1 MTIKTLL
8 QLLTI
13 GMACYLLIIFVL
25 RISGKRT
32 LSKMNSFDFIV
43 TVALGSVLASTLVNY
58 KTVLWEGIVTF
69 CMLVF
74 FQFLSSWLAG
84 RSDTVNSLIKSQPT
98 LLFYEGKYDRKNMR
112 KERVSENEITQAIRS
127 KGTESTESVSAVV
140 LETDGTLSVLKKQK
154 GNSSQDTL
162 EEVRK

>member
-1 MTIKTLL
+1 MTFKSFL

-58 KTVLWEGIVTF
+58 KTTLWEGIMTF

-98 LLFYEGKYDRKNMR
+98 LLFYEGKYNKKNMK

-154 GNSSQDTL
+154 GGSSQDTL
-162 EEVRK
+162 EEVKK